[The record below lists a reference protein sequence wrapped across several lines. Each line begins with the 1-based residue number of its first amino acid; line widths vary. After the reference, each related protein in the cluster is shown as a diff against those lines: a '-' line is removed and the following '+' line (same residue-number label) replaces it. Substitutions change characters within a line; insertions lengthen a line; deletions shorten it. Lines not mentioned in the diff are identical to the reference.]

1 MLESARKSAL
11 AVVVDE
17 DATLRAS
24 AVALL
29 EETKFDVVACGSGEA
44 AVEVLRGRGD
54 DVAMMLTS
62 AALAGGMDGRRL
74 ANVVGKLWPGIRVV
88 MSTGTPEACKAHVPE
103 DAVCLRHPWLPLDV
117 LVQAHAALRAPGRLV
132 A

>member
-1 MLESARKSAL
+1 MLEPPRKSAL

-44 AVEVLRGRGD
+44 AVEVLRDRGD
-54 DVAMMLTS
+54 DVAMMLT
-62 AALAGGMDGRRL
+62 GGMDGRRL

-103 DAVCLRHPWLPLDV
+103 DAACLRHPWMPLDV